1 MTAMRGFDFQSWE
14 DAYSGEPPPWDIGA
28 PQPELQRLLD
38 EGELRGDVL
47 DVGCGTGENALL
59 VASRGLRV
67 LGVDRA
73 ASAIALAKAK
83 AAERGVPAVFAVHD
97 ALDLGALRYR
107 FTTAID
113 SGLFHVFDDER
124 RKRYVYSVAAALGSG
139 GTLHLLCFSDAEP
152 PGPGPR
158 RVAEWELRMAFREHF
173 VLSRIREAT
182 YRLNVEPGGAKAW
195 LATLTRL

>member
-1 MTAMRGFDFQSWE
+1 MRGFEFQSWE
-14 DAYSGEPPPWDIGA
+14 QAYDGEPPPWEIGA
-28 PQPELQRLLD
+28 PQPEVQRLVD
-38 EGELRGDVL
+38 GGELRGDVL

-59 VASRGLRV
+59 IASRGYRV

-73 ASAIALAKAK
+73 PSAIAIAQRKAQ
-83 AAERGVPAVFAVHD
+83 ERGVSAAFLVHD
-97 ALDLGALRYR
+97 ALDLGTLRYR

-124 RKRYVYSVAAALGSG
+124 RKRYVDSVAAALGSG
-139 GTLHLLCFSDAEP
+139 GALHLLCFSDAEP

-173 VLSRIREAT
+173 VLSRVREAT
-182 YRLNVEPGGAKAW
+182 YQLNVEPGSARAL